1 MTPKSLAV
9 FYLVVLLSLSVSRAA
24 LVVPSFTTLVQKNMP
39 AKMTGGGNGLDAHH
53 IGGSSG
59 STNAT
64 LPWIPNSVK
73 NGMASGMAAA
83 VVKTLLQPFDTVKT
97 MMQAQRGRIGPLG
110 AMRDVVSKRGVPG
123 LWSGLGVTVIGSA
136 PSVAIYF
143 GCYSHFKTR
152 FSTLIPEVC
161 SFICSCYTHH
171 IISSLFRSCLSLYPS
186 VFPPLTAPLYTTP
199 IPPLAR
205 AEARGG
211 GTFGNVRQHHR
222 VSLPRAV

>member
-1 MTPKSLAV
+1 
-9 FYLVVLLSLSVSRAA
+9 
-24 LVVPSFTTLVQKNMP
+24 
-39 AKMTGGGNGLDAHH
+39 MTGGGNGLDAQH

-59 STNAT
+59 STNVT
-64 LPWIPNSVK
+64 LPWIPNSIK
-73 NGMASGMAAA
+73 HGMASGMAAA

-97 MMQAQRGRIGPLG
+97 MMQAQRGRIGPLD

-161 SFICSCYTHH
+161 SFIRYCYTHA
-171 IISSLFRSCLSLYPS
+171 IISSFFRRCLSLSTPLC
-186 VFPPLTAPLYTTP
+186 FPLLHHPCTTP
-199 IPPLAR
+199 
-205 AEARGG
+205 
-211 GTFGNVRQHHR
+211 
-222 VSLPRAV
+222 